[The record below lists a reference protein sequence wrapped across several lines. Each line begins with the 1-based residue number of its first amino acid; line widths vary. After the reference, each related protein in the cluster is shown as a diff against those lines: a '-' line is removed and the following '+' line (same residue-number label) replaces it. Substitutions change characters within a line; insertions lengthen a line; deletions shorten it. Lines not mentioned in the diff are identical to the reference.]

1 MNRDQ
6 IKNRMNEAKGKV
18 KEVTGRMVSD
28 MTLEE
33 KGRIQSTIGK
43 FQAGYGDFHDHQK
56 KNHRPRKS
64 RSINHE

>member
-6 IKNRMNEAKGKV
+6 IKVRMNEAKGKV
-18 KEVTGRMVSD
+18 KEVTGRIVSD
-28 MTLEE
+28 KALEE

-43 FQAGYGDFHDHQK
+43 FQAGYGDFNDDQK
-56 KNHRPRKS
+56 KDHRPRKS

>member
-6 IKNRMNEAKGKV
+6 IKVRMNESKGKV
-18 KEVTGRMVSD
+18 KEVTCKMVSD
-28 MTLEE
+28 KTLEE

-43 FQAGYGDFHDHQK
+43 FQAVYGDFNDDQK
-56 KNHRPRKS
+56 KDHRPRKS

>member
-6 IKNRMNEAKGKV
+6 IKVRMNEAKDKI
-18 KEVTGRMVSD
+18 KEVTGRLVSD
-28 MTLEE
+28 KTLEE

-43 FQAGYGDFHDHQK
+43 FQAEYGYFNDDLK
-56 KNHRPRKS
+56 KDHRPRKS